1 MFSEF
6 IPRISFRPTRTFP
19 HSDFV
24 HRPHIYSWAL
34 NSFFFLEILKPSK
47 GNYTT
52 GCGGSYNQPGIVSS
66 PNYPDVISSPK
77 NCTYSITASVYE
89 TINLHF
95 NSFDLGSEFCHGSWL
110 VIFDGPTADPEK
122 IISQNCGNI
131 APDDI
136 RSTSNSMTIRYVSN
150 FQTLFWYG

>member
-1 MFSEF
+1 MIF
-6 IPRISFRPTRTFP
+6 
-19 HSDFV
+19 
-24 HRPHIYSWAL
+24 WKK
-34 NSFFFLEILKPSK
+34 ILKRSK

-52 GCGGSYNQPGIVSS
+52 GCGGSYDQPGILSS
-66 PNYPDVISSPK
+66 PNYPDAISSPK

-95 NSFDLGSEFCHGSWL
+95 NTFDLGSEFCHGSWL

-136 RSTSNSMTIRYVSN
+136 RSTSNAMTIRLV
-150 FQTLFWYG
+150 

>member
-1 MFSEF
+1 MVIF
-6 IPRISFRPTRTFP
+6 
-19 HSDFV
+19 
-24 HRPHIYSWAL
+24 WKK
-34 NSFFFLEILKPSK
+34 ILKRSK

-52 GCGGSYNQPGIVSS
+52 GCGGSYDQPGILSS
-66 PNYPDVISSPK
+66 PNYPDAISSPK

-95 NSFDLGSEFCHGSWL
+95 NTFDLGSEFCHGSWL

-136 RSTSNSMTIRYVSN
+136 RSTSNAMTIRLV
-150 FQTLFWYG
+150 

>member
-1 MFSEF
+1 M
-6 IPRISFRPTRTFP
+6 
-19 HSDFV
+19 
-24 HRPHIYSWAL
+24 
-34 NSFFFLEILKPSK
+34 
-47 GNYTT
+47 
-52 GCGGSYNQPGIVSS
+52 
-66 PNYPDVISSPK
+66 
-77 NCTYSITASVYE
+77 YE

-136 RSTSNSMTIRYVSN
+136 RSTSNTMTIRLVSN
-150 FQTLFWYG
+150 FQTLFGTVQSFLNQNLDFILMERKKFMDLKQVLISRHLVAEISMMLGMDLVLSNRRDSPCLIRTI